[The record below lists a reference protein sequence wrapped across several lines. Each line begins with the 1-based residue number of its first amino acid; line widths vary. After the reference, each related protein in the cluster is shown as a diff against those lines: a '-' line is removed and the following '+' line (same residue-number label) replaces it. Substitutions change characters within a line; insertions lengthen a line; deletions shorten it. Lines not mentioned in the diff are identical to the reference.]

1 MLTQIRRLTLSSSI
15 LLSIGFP
22 LLVLGV
28 RLMTVRNALR
38 RAGQVSL
45 EHANQV
51 GREGWIL
58 SITGLIVLLIGILLY
73 WLLPYT
79 PAMAVINAG
88 GLLIPLGIAQLIQ
101 WTVQRGRGSDGQ
113 VYVGAWVTVLIGAA
127 VIAAYVI
134 RYH

>member
-1 MLTQIRRLTLSSSI
+1 MSSSI

-22 LLVLGV
+22 LLVLGA
-28 RLMTVRNALR
+28 RLMMVRNALR
-38 RAGQVSL
+38 RSGQVSL

-58 SITGLIVLLIGILLY
+58 SITGLIVLAIGILLY

-79 PAMAVINAG
+79 PAMAVISAG

-101 WTVQRGRGSDGQ
+101 WTVHRGRGSDSQ
-113 VYVGAWVTVLIGAA
+113 VYVGAWVTVLIGVAL
-127 VIAAYVI
+127 IAAYVI